1 MHERGFLKV
10 YEGMLL
16 NEEYGVY
23 MNEPCLI
30 IDRETGSLL
39 KMGDELTS
47 NIKKY
52 YDTMISQYFEL
63 GIGVDKSDIVFIKL
77 DRYNGVLDIDEIC
90 TLINYM
96 YNSIGKE
103 RMNALL
109 EMDDSSLKVKIKE
122 LQDIGF

>member
-1 MHERGFLKV
+1 MKEAFLNV

-16 NEEYGVY
+16 NKEHGVY
-23 MNEPCLI
+23 MNNPCLV
-30 IDRETGSLL
+30 IDKETGTLL

-52 YDTMISQYFEL
+52 YDTMMSQYFEL
-63 GIGVDKSDIVFIKL
+63 GIDIDESDIVFIKL

-96 YNSIGKE
+96 HNSIGKE

-109 EMDDSSLKVKIKE
+109 EMDDSSLKAKIKE